1 MIEQSRCAQIS
12 EQQAKSR
19 VAFLEAHLLRPFLKD
34 LENLGKTDRAQ
45 KLADQLSGELQ
56 VYERVLLSSAT
67 GQSIASIARVEGI
80 PERTLQRWISEGG
93 LPGGLSNRSQS
104 NRKAREKPISIP
116 RQPSPDFASFM
127 GSFCAF
133 TRPGTV
139 QYHIRPRVASRSI
152 AERIARGFTVAVP
165 SGASIYE
172 YDQSKDKT
180 PFEVN
185 CLQLRLS
192 RHCNVITAANT
203 RIPWE
208 HLQTEQER
216 VGFLQGFFDV
226 LGSFNMNEPGSFTVQ
241 KLNGA
246 SLLTEVAQV
255 MASLGVVPKIQLGA
269 RPTLFVNEKRSL
281 QRMHAL
287 NLLLEDS
294 PAEKLQQIAFR
305 PVTRVS
311 YTAEQYYRSKTLWE
325 LQPELN
331 NSEVSR
337 VVDIPADQI
346 RSWRTRGRRPNEID
360 RIEELEKLVPLQPEQ
375 HSMIAKLFRT
385 CGLPSE
391 FVRRI
396 VVEFPID
403 AIEDKLNQIECRGI
417 DLRDSPE
424 LLYTLLHD
432 DSAVERVK
440 PVDSKEKT
448 PVFSDSI
455 FDMQQQTVLEGVR
468 AQIEKEDLSR
478 HPYLEPLLD
487 LCKVSPSLSFPAF
500 TYEKF
505 VGDLAEQDRQI
516 ARLVLLALSTRG
528 IQKLYWHH
536 LVEEEL
542 VPDALEVSQ

>member
-1 MIEQSRCAQIS
+1 MIEQSRGAQIS
-12 EQQAKSR
+12 EQQAKDR
-19 VAFLEAHLLRPFLKD
+19 VAFLKAHLLRPFLKD
-34 LENLGKTDRAQ
+34 LENLGKTERAQ
-45 KLADQLSGELQ
+45 KLADQLSGELK
-56 VYERVLLSSAT
+56 VYERVLLSSAN

-80 PERTLQRWISEGG
+80 PERTLQRWVREGG

-104 NRKAREKPISIP
+104 NRKVREKPIDIP
-116 RQPSPDFASFM
+116 RQPSTDFACFM

-152 AERIARGFTVAVP
+152 AERIARGFKVAVP

-172 YDQSKDKT
+172 YDRSEDKT

-185 CLQLRLS
+185 CLHLRLS

-203 RIPWE
+203 RVPWE
-208 HLQTEQER
+208 HIQTEQER

-246 SLLTEVAQV
+246 SLLIEVAQV
-255 MASLGVVPKIQLGA
+255 MASLGIVPKIKLGA

-281 QRMHAL
+281 QRMHTL

-294 PAEKLQQIAFR
+294 PAEKLRQIAFR

-311 YTAEQYYRSKTLWE
+311 YTAEQYYRAKTLWE
-325 LQPELN
+325 LQSELN
-331 NSEVSR
+331 NYEVSS

-346 RSWRTRGRRPNEID
+346 RSWRTRGRRPKEID
-360 RIEELEKLVPLQPEQ
+360 RIEELEKLVPLHSEQ
-375 HSMIAKLFRT
+375 HSIISKLFRS

-391 FVRRI
+391 LVRR
-396 VVEFPID
+396 VVAEFSID
-403 AIEDKLNQIECRGI
+403 AIEEKLNQIEYRGI

-424 LLYTLLHD
+424 LLYTLLND
-432 DSAVERVK
+432 DSEVERVK
-440 PVDSKEKT
+440 PEDSKQLT
-448 PVFSDSI
+448 PAYSESI
-455 FDMQQQTVLEGVR
+455 FDVQQQTVLEGVK
-468 AQIEKEDLSR
+468 AQIEKEDVSR

-487 LCKVSPSLSFPAF
+487 LCKVSTSLSFPAF

-505 VGDLAEQDRQI
+505 VGDLAEQDKQA
-516 ARLVLLALSTRG
+516 ARLVLLALSTQR

-542 VPDALEVSQ
+542 VPDALNASQ